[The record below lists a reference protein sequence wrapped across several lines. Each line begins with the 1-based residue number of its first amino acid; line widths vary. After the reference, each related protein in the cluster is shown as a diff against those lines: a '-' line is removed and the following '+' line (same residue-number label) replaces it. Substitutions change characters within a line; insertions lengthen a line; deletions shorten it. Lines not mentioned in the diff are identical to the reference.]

1 MSYIRS
7 KWGVLVIAATLG
19 FGSMSSVGCSKK
31 SEASAD
37 EASGSKKGKDES
49 SDDDSDKSGKK
60 AKKGKKKGG
69 DDGSDDK
76 GDDKPAKAGKGGKYA
91 QGDVLRHLPKE
102 CTMLRLYVDVR
113 ALQKNEAFAANTD
126 TLQEKLTTAMKD
138 DGGEKGQKVMKA
150 LKKAGIDPTKDV
162 REIAMCGQ
170 GKDDYVMA
178 IGGDFTAK
186 DPLDALSKA
195 FEDSGDDA
203 PKPSETDGV
212 KMLELKGKK
221 GKSYIGSV
229 APGVLVLAND
239 KDVVAGLVDAKPKGS
254 DWDVDHDRLAFFY
267 FREKGK
273 MAFDLTMSTQTDGVE
288 VKFIG
293 TFEDKTGD
301 KMKEAPKAIE
311 AEFVKMAGKF
321 GTKMAGTPFDAIGS
335 DVKATK
341 ISVAGNVVTV
351 ILGVANDHL
360 AKLIK
365 AVAESTPKE
374 LKSALK

>member
-1 MSYIRS
+1 MSFIRS

-19 FGSMSSVGCSKK
+19 FGSLSSLGCGKK
-31 SEASAD
+31 SEATSDESSAKKSKD
-37 EASGSKKGKDES
+37 EA
-49 SDDDSDKSGKK
+49 SDDDSADSEKK
-60 AKKGKKKGG
+60 GKKGKKKAKA
-69 DDGSDDK
+69 DDDK
-76 GDDKPAKAGKGGKYA
+76 GDEKPAKAGKSGKYA
-91 QGDVLRHLPKE
+91 QGDVLEHVPKE
-102 CTMLRLYVDVR
+102 CSMLRLYVDVR

-126 TLQEKLTTAMKD
+126 TLQEKLTSAMKD

-162 REIAMCGQ
+162 RELAMCGQ
-170 GKDDYVMA
+170 GKDDFVMA
-178 IGGDFTAK
+178 IGGDFGAK

-195 FEDSGDDA
+195 LEDSGDDA
-203 PKPSETDGV
+203 PKSSETDGV
-212 KMLELKGKK
+212 KMLEIKGKK
-221 GKSYIGSV
+221 GKTYVGAVS
-229 APGVLVLAND
+229 PGVLVLAND
-239 KDVVAGLVDAKPKGS
+239 KDVLAGLKDAKPKTS
-254 DWDVDHDRLAFFY
+254 DWDVDSDRLAFFY

>member
-1 MSYIRS
+1 MSYVRS

-19 FGSMSSVGCSKK
+19 FGSVSSVGCSKK

-49 SDDDSDKSGKK
+49 SDDDSDDKGGKG
-60 AKKGKKKGG
+60 KKGKKGKSKGG
-69 DDGSDDK
+69 DEE
-76 GDDKPAKAGKGGKYA
+76 GDEKPAKAAKGGKYA
-91 QGDVLRHLPKE
+91 RGDVLRHVPKE
-102 CTMLRLYVDVR
+102 CSMLRLYVDVR
-113 ALQKNEAFAANTD
+113 ALQKNEAFAANTE

-138 DGGEKGQKVMKA
+138 DGGEKGQRVMKA

-162 REIAMCGQ
+162 RELAMCGQ
-170 GKDDYVMA
+170 GKDDYVIA

-221 GKSYIGSV
+221 GKSFIGAVS
-229 APGVLVLAND
+229 PGVLVLASD
-239 KDVVAGLVDAKPKGS
+239 KDVVAGLKDAKPKGA
-254 DWDVDHDRLAFFY
+254 DWNVDDDRLAFFY

-273 MAFDLTMSTQTDGVE
+273 MAFDLTMSTQSDGVE

-321 GTKMAGTPFDAIGS
+321 GTKMAGTPFDAVGS

-341 ISVAGNVVTV
+341 ISVAGNVVTL
-351 ILGVANDHL
+351 ILDVANDHL

>member
-1 MSYIRS
+1 MSFIRS

-31 SEASAD
+31 SEASKD
-37 EASGSKKGKDES
+37 EASSSKKSKDES
-49 SDDDSDKSGKK
+49 SDDDDSDKKG
-60 AKKGKKKGG
+60 KKGKKKG
-69 DDGSDDK
+69 DDDK
-76 GDDKPAKAGKGGKYA
+76 GDDKGDEKPAKASKGGKYA
-91 QGDVLRHLPKE
+91 QGDVLKHVPKE
-102 CTMLRLYVDVR
+102 CSMLRLYVDVR
-113 ALQKNEAFAANTD
+113 ALQKNEAFAANTE

-162 REIAMCGQ
+162 REVAMCGQ
-170 GKDDYVMA
+170 GKDDFVMA

-195 FEDSGDDA
+195 IEDGGEDA
-203 PKPSETDGV
+203 PKSSETDGV
-212 KMLELKGKK
+212 KMLEIKGKK
-221 GKSYIGSV
+221 GKNYIGLVS
-229 APGVLVLAND
+229 PGVLVLADD
-239 KDVVAGLVDAKPKGS
+239 KDAVAGLKDAKPKS
-254 DWDVDHDRLAFFY
+254 ADWNVDNDRLAFFY

-288 VKFIG
+288 VKFVG

-311 AEFVKMAGKF
+311 AEFVKMADKF

-365 AVAESTPKE
+365 AVAEATPKE
-374 LKSALK
+374 LKNAMK